1 MKEADI
7 KSIIDREHTKE
18 KNIDSDINV
27 NAVEKKN
34 WTIIVIS
41 IIVLIVALIVIG
53 LFIFKF
59 LLNKKKNDNTK
70 VNDSNETVETENLK
84 SLEFQNISS
93 SYIVFKNQLFIAFNP
108 DKIGLK
114 SFEYSIKFEN
124 KGNLRLLSIG

>member
-7 KSIIDREHTKE
+7 KSITDREHTKE

-41 IIVLIVALIVIG
+41 IIVLIVALIAIG

-59 LLNKKKNDNTK
+59 LLNKKKNDNNK
-70 VNDSNETVETENLK
+70 VNDSNETEETENLK
-84 SLEFQNISS
+84 SL
-93 SYIVFKNQLFIAFNP
+93 
-108 DKIGLK
+108 
-114 SFEYSIKFEN
+114 
-124 KGNLRLLSIG
+124 

>member
-7 KSIIDREHTKE
+7 KSITDREHTKE

-41 IIVLIVALIVIG
+41 IIVLIVALIAIG

-59 LLNKKKNDNTK
+59 LLNKKKKDNNK
-70 VNDSNETVETENLK
+70 VNDSIETVETENLK
-84 SLEFQNISS
+84 SL
-93 SYIVFKNQLFIAFNP
+93 
-108 DKIGLK
+108 
-114 SFEYSIKFEN
+114 
-124 KGNLRLLSIG
+124 